1 MYEAGDLGK
10 YAFSGV
16 MMDKENDEITESE
29 IRQIMTFLS
38 CQVVSITITQ
48 GTVDWKYGRRLTFTL
63 ATSSDIIKPCVS
75 KFWHRF
81 ENKAHWRYLKGY
93 LGGSFPLEREERVEQ
108 QEPIEEAAD

>member
-48 GTVDWKYGRRLTFTL
+48 GTVD
-63 ATSSDIIKPCVS
+63 
-75 KFWHRF
+75 
-81 ENKAHWRYLKGY
+81 
-93 LGGSFPLEREERVEQ
+93 
-108 QEPIEEAAD
+108 